1 MAGSLLLLDCHDL
14 VDTAR
19 MAAALERALDE
30 RADNLACRA
39 EAEYAAAHPDA
50 ASRPAWS
57 ALENRMLACTVGN
70 EMRPWQEALTEFF
83 KNESPEA

>member
-1 MAGSLLLLDCHDL
+1 MSPRPFHASDACVGCGIC
-14 VDTAR
+14 AR
-19 MAAALERALDE
+19 SCPTGNITMKGG
-30 RADNLACRA
+30 
-39 EAEYAAAHPDA
+39 
-50 ASRPAWS
+50 RPAWS